1 MSIIAIRR
9 NLSPGA
15 VFFRQ
20 TGQIVEYSLD
30 NVTWRPGFVL
40 PRDPGGLNIPEYVT
54 NNIEN
59 VTLNEFITNVQGV
72 FQGTFTTPELETVI
86 NNPATRIEQNLCAG
100 ANVLAATFV
109 ALVNYRLEDEADE
122 QTGLIG
128 AGADIAA
135 LALELVKFKFKT
147 KFLEQTLKWIN
158 RAIVGATATSVAATW
173 YESLDG
179 VADLTDCDLEAIAC
193 AIYQSLRGGGTID
206 KDTVAASLIV
216 HDAIGMAQACGASNL
231 NTPLVEWFSG
241 WIDEWPELWSNFLIG
256 LTDGEF
262 IGCSCGG
269 CDDILPWDCD
279 IQVNSGYKLLSGGIQ
294 TTPNNTPYAPTN
306 YKYLSLQWTPP
317 VVPSG
322 LVDRVELTYAV
333 TQFLKAS
340 SLNWGTTT
348 IINCTLRG
356 VNAAG
361 FPAVELNKQ
370 ISEVAP
376 VALSNTV
383 NQGGLKTHVFDF
395 SGIAQGG
402 AGLTRIDFSI
412 RTAYQAAAGKGV
424 GADAVFLGGRVC
436 YQTP

>member
-20 TGQIVEYSLD
+20 TGNIVEYSLD

-54 NNIEN
+54 NNIQN

-269 CDDILPWDCD
+269 CDDIIPWDCE
-279 IQVNSGYKLLSGGIQ
+279 IMNQSGYKLLNGGVQ
-294 TTPNNTPYAPTN
+294 SAPTTAAYAPTN
-306 YKYLSLQWTPP
+306 YKYLWLRWVPP

-322 LVDRVELTYAV
+322 LVDKIELTYAT
-333 TQFLKAS
+333 TQYQKS
-340 SLNWGTTT
+340 SALNWGTTSILT
-348 IINCTLRG
+348 VDCFGINPTSTG
-356 VNAAG
+356 IS
-361 FPAVELNKQ
+361 KQ
-370 ISEVAP
+370 ITEVAP
-376 VALSNTV
+376 VVLSNTV
-383 NQGGLKTHVFDF
+383 NQGGLQTFMFDF
-395 SGIAQGG
+395 SSIAQTGT
-402 AGLTRIDFSI
+402 GLTQISMSHRL
-412 RTAYQAAAGKGV
+412 AYGVSGV
-424 GADAVFLGGRVC
+424 GADTVFIGGRVC
-436 YQTP
+436 YQAP